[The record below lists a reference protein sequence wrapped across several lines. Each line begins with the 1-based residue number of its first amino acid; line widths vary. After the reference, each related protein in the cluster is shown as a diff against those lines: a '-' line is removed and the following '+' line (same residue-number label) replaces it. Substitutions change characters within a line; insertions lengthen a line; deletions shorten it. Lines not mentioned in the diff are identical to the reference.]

1 MSADDPGQREV
12 ARRLFAAE
20 YDDADYS
27 YSESDE
33 ERAPNYVVTPTGAR
47 VNRLFVAGVLTTVER
62 VNDDMLRG
70 RVADPTGAF
79 VLYAG
84 QYQPDERAFLDRAD
98 PPAFVAVTGK
108 ARTFEPEDGDRVYT
122 SVRPESL
129 STVDTETRDRWILQ
143 AATQT
148 LGRVRAAATAL
159 STGLSGDGLREALDE
174 RGFDPAT
181 ADGVTRALAHYNTT
195 AAYLD
200 GVRRLA
206 VDAVRVVAGDRD
218 EVRPLDVAPDDPGD
232 VTVDDLLASLPAEG
246 DGPRGLGDGTESADE
261 TGVAG
266 TDRHPEGESVEVT
279 DAETTDETAEDIAE
293 AGGSTTDTGDE
304 TVVDASAETTD
315 ESDETVVDASAETTA
330 GDDTVVDASAETTGD
345 EEEVTADAGEFEPG
359 EFDLS
364 DDVRE
369 EVEAE
374 YGTDFQ
380 SGTEVDEP
388 GEADI
393 PTLDEPV
400 EEVAE
405 PAPDLSEGAGHDTG
419 AAEQD
424 ATAGDGTDAGEETD
438 PQEAVLAVL
447 SELDDGDGVDQE
459 RLESVVVERHGLT
472 PAEVEE
478 GIESALM
485 DGKCYE
491 PDERSLKPI

>member
-33 ERAPNYVVTPTGAR
+33 ERAPNYVITPTGAR

-79 VLYAG
+79 ILYAG

-108 ARTFEPEDGDRVYT
+108 ANTFEPEDGDRVYT
-122 SVRPESL
+122 SIRPESL
-129 STVDTETRDRWILQ
+129 STVDTATRGRWILQ

-148 LGRVRAAATAL
+148 LGRARDAATAL
-159 STGLSGDGLREALDE
+159 STGLSGDELREELDD

-181 ADGVTRALAHYNTT
+181 ADGITRALAHYGTT
-195 AAYLD
+195 ATYLD

-206 VDAVRVVAGDRD
+206 VDAVRVVAGERD
-218 EVRPLDVAPDDPGD
+218 EVRPLDVDPGD
-232 VTVDDLLASLPAEG
+232 PGDATADSLLASLPEAVDGVLGPENAVESTPAGERTDTDTTGPAEETAG
-246 DGPRGLGDGTESADE
+246 DTVDAADE
-261 TGVAG
+261 GVAG
-266 TDRHPEGESVEVT
+266 TSTDDGAGRDDTEVDGSAGTSDAAGAT
-279 DAETTDETAEDIAE
+279 DA
-293 AGGSTTDTGDE
+293 GDE
-304 TVVDASAETTD
+304 PD
-315 ESDETVVDASAETTA
+315 
-330 GDDTVVDASAETTGD
+330 
-345 EEEVTADAGEFEPG
+345 EVTADPGEFDPG

-374 YGTDFQ
+374 YGTEFQ
-380 SGTEVDEP
+380 SGTEVDDP

-405 PAPDLSEGAGHDTG
+405 PAPDLSEGAGDDTG
-419 AAEQD
+419 GSTER
-424 ATAGDGTDAGEETD
+424 ATATEPGDETDSGASEGESDDETD

-447 SELDDGDGVDQE
+447 SDLDDGDGVDREQLEGAVAE
-459 RLESVVVERHGLT
+459 RYGLT

-478 GIESALM
+478 GVQSALM